1 MVRNRP
7 HARPIDARKPIRDI
21 WRRLKKCRVQ
31 GLDGGRTWDPMIRVS
46 CLYFLINGLDAN
58 YGGFWPNKINRLH
71 ALTNGSEPADLIKET
86 RSAELRE
93 E

>member
-1 MVRNRP
+1 MLGPSTPANRY
-7 HARPIDARKPIRDI
+7 ALFGAAS
-21 WRRLKKCRVQ
+21 KKCRVQ

-58 YGGFWPNKINRLH
+58 YRAFWPNKINRLP